1 MAGRTEIERLELG
14 RLERLDLRSFW
25 GEQLPD
31 LTPWF
36 LQNIDLLGET
46 LGIDITPLERE
57 VNVDTGAFNV
67 LGADALGRPIVI
79 DNRMEAT
86 DHSQL
91 GQLIVEASGLE
102 AAVVIWVAPHFRDEF
117 RRGLEWLNE
126 RTDQQ
131 VDFFGVEI
139 GLVRIGRSLPAPVLD
154 VVVQPRN
161 WRRAGRRRGPLPMR
175 SPKAGRAAEPAPAAP
190 EVDDTSPRRGRH
202 ESSAPE
208 PPATR
213 YEPAPSP
220 RPPRYE
226 RPPEPPPEPPPAA
239 RYDPAPEP
247 PPSRYE
253 PAPEP
258 PSSRYDPAPEPP
270 PAARYDPA
278 PAAEPPPAAH
288 YEPAP
293 EPPPS
298 RYDPAPPPEP
308 PPAARYD
315 PAPEPRPARYD
326 PVPPPE
332 PPAIAEAFAPA
343 ARAPQ
348 EPVPEPPA
356 APPPMA
362 SEKAGG
368 LQPVELRYRFFEAMF
383 DSVAIRRPG
392 FRIPKFGYENWVGF
406 SAGPFGFY
414 DVAFTANGAVR
425 AGIYLDMQ
433 ERTSTKRLFDDL
445 FAERLAVE
453 TAVGRILSW
462 ERLDDR
468 RASRIVD
475 YREVRDLGSR
485 EERRVVAD
493 WAAETVVKLMEA
505 LDDRL
510 RSTAA
515 VLLSR
520 VQGGV

>member
-57 VNVDTGAFNV
+57 INVDTGAFNV
-67 LGADALGRPIVI
+67 LGSDALGRPIVI
-79 DNRMEAT
+79 ANRLEAT

-117 RRGLEWLNE
+117 RRGLDWLNE

-175 SPKAGRAAEPAPAAP
+175 SPRTGPTAEPAPPVVPDADA
-190 EVDDTSPRRGRH
+190 SPLPRGRH
-202 ESSAPE
+202 ESSASSPPPAARYDPAPE
-208 PPATR
+208 PPPAAR
-213 YEPAPSP
+213 YEPAP
-220 RPPRYE
+220 
-226 RPPEPPPEPPPAA
+226 EPPPPAPRFEPAPEPPPAA

-247 PPSRYE
+247 PE
-253 PAPEP
+253 
-258 PSSRYDPAPEPP
+258 P
-270 PAARYDPA
+270 PAA
-278 PAAEPPPAAH
+278 
-288 YEPAP
+288 
-293 EPPPS
+293 
-298 RYDPAPPPEP
+298 
-308 PPAARYD
+308 
-315 PAPEPRPARYD
+315 
-326 PVPPPE
+326 
-332 PPAIAEAFAPA
+332 AEAFAP
-343 ARAPQ
+343 
-348 EPVPEPPA
+348 EPVAAAPPEPAPA
-356 APPPMA
+356 PPPAPPPMA

-406 SAGPFGFY
+406 AAGPFGFY

-475 YREVRDLGSR
+475 YREVRDLSSR

>member
-36 LQNIDLLGET
+36 LQNVDLLSQT

-57 VNVDTGAFNV
+57 INVDAGTFNL
-67 LGADALGRPIVI
+67 LGTDALGRPIVI
-79 DNRMEAT
+79 ANRLEAT

-161 WRRAGRRRGPLPMR
+161 WRTAGRRRSPLPM
-175 SPKAGRAAEPAPAAP
+175 KAPRRGPTAAEPAPAP
-190 EVDDTSPRRGRH
+190 EADGPPLPRGRH
-202 ESSAPE
+202 ESLA
-208 PPATR
+208 
-213 YEPAPSP
+213 
-220 RPPRYE
+220 
-226 RPPEPPPEPPPAA
+226 PEPPPAP
-239 RYDPAPEP
+239 RYQPAPAPPPASRYEPEAAPQREPEP
-247 PPSRYE
+247 PPRYQPAAPAEAPPAARYE

-258 PSSRYDPAPEPP
+258 PP
-270 PAARYDPA
+270 
-278 PAAEPPPAAH
+278 AEPPPAGS

-293 EPPPS
+293 EPPSPAAP
-298 RYDPAPPPEP
+298 YQPAPDPEP
-308 PPAARYD
+308 PPVPRY
-315 PAPEPRPARYD
+315 
-326 PVPPPE
+326 
-332 PPAIAEAFAPA
+332 APA
-343 ARAPQ
+343 APTPQ
-348 EPVPEPPA
+348 PQPQPL

-368 LQPVELRYRFFEAMF
+368 LQPVELRHRFFEAMF

-406 SAGPFGFY
+406 AAGPFGFY

-475 YREVRDLGSR
+475 YREIRDLDSR

-515 VLLSR
+515 LLLAR

>member
-46 LGIDITPLERE
+46 LGIDITPMERE
-57 VNVDTGAFNV
+57 INLDTGAFNV
-67 LGADALGRPIVI
+67 LGTDALGRPIVI

-175 SPKAGRAAEPAPAAP
+175 SPRPAPAPEPPVAP
-190 EVDDTSPRRGRH
+190 QAAPPRRGRH

-208 PPATR
+208 PPPTR
-213 YEPAPSP
+213 YEPPPSP
-220 RPPRYE
+220 PPDRYE
-226 RPPEPPPEPPPAA
+226 RPPEPPPEPPPARYESAPEPPAGRYEPAPEPPPAA

-247 PPSRYE
+247 PA
-253 PAPEP
+253 PAP
-258 PSSRYDPAPEPP
+258 
-270 PAARYDPA
+270 
-278 PAAEPPPAAH
+278 
-288 YEPAP
+288 
-293 EPPPS
+293 
-298 RYDPAPPPEP
+298 
-308 PPAARYD
+308 
-315 PAPEPRPARYD
+315 PAPEPRPARYE
-326 PVPPPE
+326 PAPE
-332 PPAIAEAFAPA
+332 PPADAFAPGPAPAGA
-343 ARAPQ
+343 AP
-348 EPVPEPPA
+348 PEPGPPSS
-356 APPPMA
+356 PPPMA
-362 SEKAGG
+362 SEQAGG

-485 EERRVVAD
+485 DERRVVAD

-515 VLLSR
+515 VLSR

>member
-36 LQNIDLLGET
+36 LQNIDLLSET

-57 VNVDTGAFNV
+57 INVDSGAFNV

-79 DNRMEAT
+79 DNRLEAT

-102 AAVVIWVAPHFRDEF
+102 AVVVIWVAPRFRDEF
-117 RRGLEWLNE
+117 RRGLEWLND

-161 WRRAGRRRGPLPMR
+161 WRKAGRRRNPLPK
-175 SPKAGRAAEPAPAAP
+175 KAPRRAPAADAAPAVAP
-190 EVDDTSPRRGRH
+190 EADAPPVPRGRH

-208 PPATR
+208 PP
-213 YEPAPSP
+213 PAP
-220 RPPRYE
+220 RY
-226 RPPEPPPEPPPAA
+226 R
-239 RYDPAPEP
+239 
-247 PPSRYE
+247 
-253 PAPEP
+253 
-258 PSSRYDPAPEPP
+258 PAPEPP
-270 PAARYDPA
+270 PAARYQ
-278 PAAEPPPAAH
+278 AEPEEEREPEPPAARYQPVPEPEAPPAGRYEPEPEVPPAAR

-293 EPPPS
+293 EPPPAEPPPNA
-298 RYDPAPPPEP
+298 RYQPVPEPPATPRYEAPPEP
-308 PPAARYD
+308 PPAARYE
-315 PAPEPRPARYD
+315 PAPEPYPPSAAHYQSAPD
-326 PVPPPE
+326 PELPPVPRYAPA
-332 PPAIAEAFAPA
+332 PPA
-343 ARAPQ
+343 PQ
-348 EPVPEPPA
+348 PQPPA
-356 APPPMA
+356 PPAPPPMA

-368 LQPVELRYRFFEAMF
+368 LQPVELRHRFFEAMF

-406 SAGPFGFY
+406 AAGPFGFY

-433 ERTSTKRLFDDL
+433 ERTFTKRLFDDL

-475 YREVRDLGSR
+475 YREIRDLGSR
-485 EERRVVAD
+485 DERRVVAD

>member
-36 LQNIDLLGET
+36 LQNIDLLSET

-57 VNVDTGAFNV
+57 INIDTGAFNV

-79 DNRMEAT
+79 DNRLEAT

-102 AAVVIWVAPHFRDEF
+102 AVVVIWVAPHFRDEF

-161 WRRAGRRRGPLPMR
+161 WRKAGRRASTLPR
-175 SPKAGRAAEPAPAAP
+175 KAPRRAPAAEPGP
-190 EVDDTSPRRGRH
+190 EAVPPPPRRGRH
-202 ESSAPE
+202 ESPTPEPPPAPRYQPTPAPPPSGRYE
-208 PPATR
+208 PEPEPEREPVPEPPPATR
-213 YEPAPSP
+213 YEP
-220 RPPRYE
+220 E
-226 RPPEPPPEPPPAA
+226 PEPELEPPPAS
-239 RYDPAPEP
+239 RYQPTPEP
-247 PPSRYE
+247 PTAARYE
-253 PAPEP
+253 PAP
-258 PSSRYDPAPEPP
+258 DPEPP
-270 PAARYDPA
+270 PVPRYA
-278 PAAEPPPAAH
+278 
-288 YEPAP
+288 
-293 EPPPS
+293 
-298 RYDPAPPPEP
+298 PAPP
-308 PPAARYD
+308 
-315 PAPEPRPARYD
+315 
-326 PVPPPE
+326 
-332 PPAIAEAFAPA
+332 
-343 ARAPQ
+343 APQ
-348 EPVPEPPA
+348 PNPP

-362 SEKAGG
+362 SETAGG
-368 LQPVELRYRFFEAMF
+368 LQPVELRHRFFEAMF

-406 SAGPFGFY
+406 AAGPFGFY

-475 YREVRDLGSR
+475 YREIRDLGSR

>member
-36 LQNIDLLGET
+36 LQNIDLLSET

-57 VNVDTGAFNV
+57 INVDTGAFNV
-67 LGADALGRPIVI
+67 LGTDALGRPIVI
-79 DNRMEAT
+79 DNRLEAT

-161 WRRAGRRRGPLPMR
+161 WRKTGRRRNPLPK
-175 SPKAGRAAEPAPAAP
+175 KAPRRAPAADPAPPPGP
-190 EVDDTSPRRGRH
+190 EADAPPVPRGRH
-202 ESSAPE
+202 EPPAPE
-208 PPATR
+208 PPPAPRYQPAPAPPPAAR
-213 YEPAPSP
+213 YEPEPEAPP
-220 RPPRYE
+220 AGRYE
-226 RPPEPPPEPPPAA
+226 PEPEPPPAA
-239 RYDPAPEP
+239 RY
-247 PPSRYE
+247 E
-253 PAPEP
+253 PAPE
-258 PSSRYDPAPEPP
+258 PEPP
-270 PAARYDPA
+270 PAARYQPEPDP
-278 PAAEPPPAAH
+278 EPPPAR
-288 YEPAP
+288 YQPAP
-293 EPPPS
+293 EPPAAN
-298 RYDPAPPPEP
+298 RYDPEPPPVPRYAPAPPAPPPP
-308 PPAARYD
+308 PP
-315 PAPEPRPARYD
+315 
-326 PVPPPE
+326 
-332 PPAIAEAFAPA
+332 
-343 ARAPQ
+343 
-348 EPVPEPPA
+348 

-362 SEKAGG
+362 SEQAGG
-368 LQPVELRYRFFEAMF
+368 LQPVELRHRFFEAMF

-392 FRIPKFGYENWVGF
+392 FRVPKFGYENWVGF
-406 SAGPFGFY
+406 AAGPFGFY

-475 YREVRDLGSR
+475 YREIRDLDSR

-515 VLLSR
+515 LLLSR